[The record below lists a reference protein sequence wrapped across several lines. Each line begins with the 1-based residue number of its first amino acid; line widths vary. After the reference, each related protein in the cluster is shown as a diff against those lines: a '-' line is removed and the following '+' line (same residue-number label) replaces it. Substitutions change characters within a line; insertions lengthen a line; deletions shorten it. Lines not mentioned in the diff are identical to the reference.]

1 MHQLINLFLVLQLY
15 PRENE
20 LKNIFLLFI
29 LVCLCFVGLSR
40 LMSPNLFRII
50 FRDFFSKKTYVDS
63 YTDLDTLSPASH
75 IFLFLNLFITT
86 VVCLVSIIEYT
97 ISVEEMIYQCFALA
111 CSFFLIQQLG
121 FRIIGSIIS
130 EPLFSKNLSMITRQT
145 WNFIGLVMFVLAT
158 LILLN
163 EEYKPVIKILV
174 YSMLFLLPFT
184 KIIKGVIYA
193 KSNNYGGLYIILYL
207 CTLEILP
214 LLVLG
219 HYFRELF

>member
-1 MHQLINLFLVLQLY
+1 MHQLINLFLALELY

-20 LKNIFLLFI
+20 LKNILLLFI

-40 LMSPNLFRII
+40 LMAPNLFRII
-50 FRDFFSKKTYVDS
+50 FRDFLSKKTYVDS
-63 YTDLDTLSPASH
+63 YTDLDTLSPATH
-75 IFLFLNLFITT
+75 ILLFLNLFITT